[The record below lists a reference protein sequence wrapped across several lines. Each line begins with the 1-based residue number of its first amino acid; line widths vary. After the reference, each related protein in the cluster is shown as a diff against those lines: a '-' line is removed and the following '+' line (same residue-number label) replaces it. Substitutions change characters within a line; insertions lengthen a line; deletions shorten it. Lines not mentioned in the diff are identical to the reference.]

1 MSRTFRTALAGAAA
15 GLALALAA
23 TAPAASAPKMLQGS
37 VGPGFTIKLTLA
49 GKKVTKL
56 KKGVPYRFQ
65 IRDRS
70 PIHDFHLMGPGVN
83 RVLTGVDFTGQE
95 RRAQAAEGHLP
106 LRLRPARL
114 LYAWELPRRVTA
126 DRRARLLTGALSRC
140 AQAVRATIARGGEQ
154 TG

>member
-1 MSRTFRTALAGAAA
+1 MSRTFRTALAGAVA
-15 GLALALAA
+15 GLALALTA
-23 TAPAASAPKMLQGS
+23 TAPAASAPKMVQGS

-83 RVLTGVDFTGQE
+83 RVLTGVDFTGTKSVV
-95 RRAQAAEGHLP
+95 LK
-106 LRLRPARL
+106 LRKGTYRFVCDPHASFMHGSF
-114 LYAWELPRRVTA
+114 RVA
-126 DRRARLLTGALSRC
+126 
-140 AQAVRATIARGGEQ
+140 
-154 TG
+154 

>member
-1 MSRTFRTALAGAAA
+1 MSRTFRTALAGATA

-23 TAPAASAPKMLQGS
+23 SAPAASAPKMVQGS

-70 PIHDFHLMGPGVN
+70 AIHDFHVMGPGVN
-83 RVLTGVDFTGQE
+83 RVLTGVEFTGTKSIV
-95 RRAQAAEGHLP
+95 LK
-106 LRLRPARL
+106 LRKGTYRFVCDPHASFMHGSF
-114 LYAWELPRRVTA
+114 RVA
-126 DRRARLLTGALSRC
+126 
-140 AQAVRATIARGGEQ
+140 
-154 TG
+154 

>member
-1 MSRTFRTALAGAAA
+1 MSRTFRTALAGATA

-23 TAPAASAPKMLQGS
+23 SAPAASAPKMVQGS

-70 PIHDFHLMGPGVN
+70 AIHDFHLMGPGVN
-83 RVLTGVDFTGQE
+83 RVLTGVDFTGTKSVV
-95 RRAQAAEGHLP
+95 LK
-106 LRLRPARL
+106 LRKGTYRFVCDPHASFMHGSF
-114 LYAWELPRRVTA
+114 RVA
-126 DRRARLLTGALSRC
+126 
-140 AQAVRATIARGGEQ
+140 
-154 TG
+154 